1 MKKYVCC
8 LLTGC
13 CLIAGRTALAQIDGV
28 VETIV
33 TYQKPATRKLP
44 PEAKTYDVRTHSNFS
59 LAPFGM
65 TEGEISAKLALGSLQ
80 RVPENG
86 DLHLAVTVGTPDG
99 PHTLHPK
106 MVNTADYIMSI
117 EAPIY
122 APLYYK
128 LTDAKGMV
136 YEEDSSLSSSYQT
149 FSVAFRSRT
158 NVEPQVSSYTNNALL
173 QTHTRSAIET
183 NIDWINFL
191 LNEQFFGGAK
201 KVDMHFFYLNKSA
214 KFGLDGQDK
223 QQADSVVMAL
233 NQFSRDQQWG
243 PLEDRVQQA
252 AAFWEVELA
261 HLDQLT
267 PSLKN
272 HNDRYDMLFLKYDLY
287 YNLALAYIWLKD
299 GRRVDYFLDRCRLL
313 KERQGFTADAE
324 RNYQDV
330 FPVR

>member
-1 MKKYVCC
+1 M
-8 LLTGC
+8 TGS
-13 CLIAGRTALAQIDGV
+13 TVHAQIDGV
-28 VETIV
+28 VETVV

-44 PEAKTYDVRTHSNFS
+44 PDAKTYDVRSHSNFS
-59 LAPFGM
+59 LSPFGM
-65 TEGEISAKLALGSLQ
+65 SEGEISAKLALNGLQ

-86 DLHLAVTVGTPDG
+86 DLHLVVTVGTAQG
-99 PHTLHPK
+99 PQSLHPK
-106 MVNTADYIMSI
+106 MVNTGDYIMSI

-136 YEEDSSLSSSYQT
+136 YEEDSALSSSYQT

-158 NVEPQVSSYTNNALL
+158 NVEPAVSSYTNNTLL

-191 LNEQFFGGAK
+191 LNEQFFGGTK
-201 KVDMHFFYLNKSA
+201 KVNMHFFYLNKSA
-214 KFGLDGQDK
+214 KFGLDGMDK
-223 QQADSVVMAL
+223 QQADSIVLAL
-233 NQFSRDQQWG
+233 NQFSRDQQWP
-243 PLEDRVQQA
+243 PLEQRAQQA
-252 AAFWEVELA
+252 AAYWEVELS

-299 GRRVDYFLDRCRLL
+299 GRRVDYYLDRCRLL
-313 KERQGFTADAE
+313 KEREGFTADAE
-324 RNYQDV
+324 GNYQDI
-330 FPVR
+330 FPAR